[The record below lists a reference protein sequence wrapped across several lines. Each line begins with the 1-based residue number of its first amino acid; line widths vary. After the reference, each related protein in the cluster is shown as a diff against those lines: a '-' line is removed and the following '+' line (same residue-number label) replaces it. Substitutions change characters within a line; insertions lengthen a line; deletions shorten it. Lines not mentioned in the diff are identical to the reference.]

1 MKEESFCPKCGCDVF
16 ECSGAVTVR
25 CSNAPIKTYRVNT
38 YTKPMFAED
47 NGEGSHI
54 EQAYSAE
61 DAAYQVLV
69 RSNKDTRVTAV
80 HPYNQKGC

>member
-1 MKEESFCPKCGCDVF
+1 
-16 ECSGAVTVR
+16 
-25 CSNAPIKTYRVNT
+25 VNT